1 MQELIKKL
9 QDEIA
14 ALEMEFRVELP
25 REILKARAHGD
36 LKENAEYHAAKERQ
50 GIVNARLNQLNGR
63 LREISMIDMT
73 KLPRDRAGLCS
84 EVIVLDVDKDIKV
97 KYTLVTSEEVDVAKG
112 LISTSSPIGRSLLG
126 KQVGDEV
133 RVTIE
138 IIQRNGE
145 HVEVAIVCCFQ
156 SPGDVPDS
164 EADQVGSTATFPI
177 HFATSF
183 GEEGVGGVYVGG
195 VDQGHCCQGRGL
207 SCRSQRIDE
216 DQGGCGVGSVLADF
230 SFGGHQDN
238 IGIPEQDVVVAGH
251 LVGGSAGGIIRDVFD
266 DAVAGSFDRGQ

>member
-9 QDEIA
+9 KDEIA
-14 ALEMEFRVELP
+14 ALEIEFRIELP

-50 GIVNARLNQLNGR
+50 GLVNARLNQLNGR

-73 KLPRDRAGLCS
+73 KLPRDKVGLCS

-133 RVTIE
+133 RIQIPGGLRVMEIVELKTI
-138 IIQRNGE
+138 
-145 HVEVAIVCCFQ
+145 HDLT
-156 SPGDVPDS
+156 PGD
-164 EADQVGSTATFPI
+164 ATK
-177 HFATSF
+177 
-183 GEEGVGGVYVGG
+183 E
-195 VDQGHCCQGRGL
+195 
-207 SCRSQRIDE
+207 
-216 DQGGCGVGSVLADF
+216 
-230 SFGGHQDN
+230 
-238 IGIPEQDVVVAGH
+238 
-251 LVGGSAGGIIRDVFD
+251 
-266 DAVAGSFDRGQ
+266 

>member
-9 QDEIA
+9 KEEIA
-14 ALEMEFRVELP
+14 ALEVEFRVELP

-73 KLPRDRAGLCS
+73 KLPRDRVGLCS
-84 EVIVLDVDKDIKV
+84 EVVVLDVDKDIKV

-133 RVTIE
+133 RIQIPDGLRVMEIVELKTI
-138 IIQRNGE
+138 
-145 HVEVAIVCCFQ
+145 H
-156 SPGDVPDS
+156 D
-164 EADQVGSTATFPI
+164 
-177 HFATSF
+177 
-183 GEEGVGGVYVGG
+183 
-195 VDQGHCCQGRGL
+195 
-207 SCRSQRIDE
+207 
-216 DQGGCGVGSVLADF
+216 LA
-230 SFGGHQDN
+230 
-238 IGIPEQDVVVAGH
+238 P
-251 LVGGSAGGIIRDVFD
+251 RDL
-266 DAVAGSFDRGQ
+266 ARE